1 MANWCSN
8 GVGVVSGRITMND
21 FWRFCWKGLA
31 AAVLGI
37 VMMGAGVYRGELAV
51 VLEKAINLC
60 LECIGIG

>member
-1 MANWCSN
+1 
-8 GVGVVSGRITMND
+8 MND
-21 FWRFCWKGLA
+21 FWRSCWKGLA

-37 VMMGAGVYRGELAV
+37 VMMGVGVYRGELAV